1 MHPAAPESP
10 KSPAPVRAEQIKTNM
25 RQIARRQWWLWSSA
39 VLVTLLLTL
48 GIASF
53 AFPGLMTQAE
63 NSLSNDL
70 DIAMRGL
77 IGLVLIFN
85 IYTIYQQ
92 LQIHRIQ
99 ADLSKQVDALG
110 RVEERTDEV
119 YRMAVLDP
127 LTGLYNRRSGEQ
139 RLGEEIARAHRYD
152 RPLTVLLL
160 DLNGLKA
167 INDSFGHPAGD
178 QMIKHFAELLQ
189 KAIRGSDVAVRMG
202 GDEFLAVL
210 PECKPAE
217 VHLVLNR
224 LRGKITDFDGQ
235 TIDLLFSAGWTDYIP
250 GESPEVLLKRADVA
264 LYSNKRD
271 SKEKIEVNPRV
282 T

>member
-1 MHPAAPESP
+1 MHPPEVASP
-10 KSPAPVRAEQIKTNM
+10 ETPAPQRAEHIKTNM
-25 RQIARRQWWLWSSA
+25 RRIARRQWWLWSSA
-39 VLVTLLLTL
+39 VMVTLLLTV

-53 AFPGLMTQAE
+53 AFPGLMTQAQ

-77 IGLVLIFN
+77 VGLVLIFN

-99 ADLSKQVDALG
+99 ANLSNQIDALG
-110 RVEERTDEV
+110 RMEERTDEV
-119 YRMAVLDP
+119 YKMAVLDP

-139 RLGEEIARAHRYD
+139 RLAEEIARSHRYA

-167 INDSFGHPAGD
+167 INDTLGHPAGD
-178 QMIKHFAELLQ
+178 HLIKRFAELLQ

-224 LRGKITDFDGQ
+224 LAGKQTDFDGH

-250 GESPEVLLKRADVA
+250 GEAPEDMLKRADAA
-264 LYSNKRD
+264 LYANKRAA
-271 SKEKIEVNPRV
+271 KEKIETNARV

>member
-1 MHPAAPESP
+1 MTPLKSEPLQTPPPA
-10 KSPAPVRAEQIKTNM
+10 RAEEIKTGM
-25 RQIARRQWWLWSSA
+25 RRIARRQWWLWSSA

-53 AFPGLMTQAE
+53 AFPGLLTQAE
-63 NSLSNDL
+63 NTVSSDL

-77 IGLVLIFN
+77 VGLVLIFN

-99 ADLSKQVDALG
+99 ANLSKQVDALG
-110 RVEERTDEV
+110 RMEERT
-119 YRMAVLDP
+119 
-127 LTGLYNRRSGEQ
+127 
-139 RLGEEIARAHRYD
+139 EEISRSHRHA

-210 PECKPAE
+210 PECKTAE

-224 LRGKITDFDGQ
+224 LKGKKTDFDGQ
-235 TIDLLFSAGWTDYIP
+235 TIDLEFSAGWTDYIP
-250 GESPEVLLKRADVA
+250 GEAPEELLKRADAA
-264 LYSNKRD
+264 LYINKRAA
-271 SKEKIEVNPRV
+271 KETTEVNTRV

>member
-1 MHPAAPESP
+1 MHPLEPEP
-10 KSPAPVRAEQIKTNM
+10 LQTPPPPRAEEIKTHM
-25 RQIARRQWWLWSSA
+25 RQIARRQWWMWSSA

-53 AFPGLMTQAE
+53 AFPGLLSQTP
-63 NSLSNDL
+63 NSFPYDL

-99 ADLSKQVDALG
+99 ARLSDQVDALG
-110 RVEERTDEV
+110 RMEERTDEV
-119 YRMAVLDP
+119 YKMAVLDP

-139 RLGEEIARAHRYD
+139 RLAEEISRSHRHA

-167 INDSFGHPAGD
+167 INDTFGHPAGD

-202 GDEFLAVL
+202 GDEFLAML

-217 VHLVLNR
+217 VHLVLDR
-224 LRGKITDFDGQ
+224 LKGKKTDFDGQ
-235 TIDLLFSAGWTDYIP
+235 TIDLEFSAGWTDYIP
-250 GESPEVLLKRADVA
+250 GEAPEELLKRADAA
-264 LYSNKRD
+264 LYTNKRAA
-271 SKEKIEVNPRV
+271 KETSEVNTRG